1 MSPIRGVL
9 LDIDGTLVDSNDAHA
24 RAWVEAFAKSGYH
37 VSFDK
42 VRACVGMGGDNLIQA
57 VIGLCK
63 DNPHTKELTK
73 NYTEIFR
80 TVYRPYVRAFP
91 DAKELVER
99 MHQNGLAVIAASSSQ
114 KADVEAMLAVV
125 GISKIIDGYTSAADV
140 DNSKPDPDLINVALK
155 KSETSTNDTI
165 LIGDT
170 PYDIQAAKRAG
181 IFCIAFRSGG
191 WKNHDLDGAIEIY
204 DGPSHLLAQ
213 YNKSVLTAGYV
224 SHH

>member
-24 RAWVEAFAKSGYH
+24 RAWVDAFAKSGYH

-57 VIGLCK
+57 VIGLGK
-63 DNPHTKELTK
+63 DDPYAKELSRK
-73 NYTEIFR
+73 YTEIFR
-80 TVYRPYVRAFP
+80 TFYRPYVRAFP
-91 DAKELVER
+91 DAKILVER
-99 MHQNGLAVIAASSSQ
+99 MHHNGLKLIVASSAQ
-114 KADVEAMLAVV
+114 KADVEAMLAIV
-125 GISKIIDGYTSAADV
+125 GISKIIDGITSAADV
-140 DNSKPDPDLINVALK
+140 DNSKPDPDIINVALK

-181 IFCIAFRSGG
+181 ISCIAFR
-191 WKNHDLDGAIEIY
+191 
-204 DGPSHLLAQ
+204 
-213 YNKSVLTAGYV
+213 
-224 SHH
+224 